1 MAGPNQ
7 NINETNAEIR
17 RNALE
22 TASIVEEALRS
33 ITESVADAFENA
45 LGITS
50 TVGQTLAKDLQ
61 RSFNTLGKTSKQT
74 ASNLVALNNGLLKA
88 KTVQE
93 QINKRKAEELAA
105 GISLVGVLKVQGAQ
119 LENIDN
125 LVDTTTGELKDQ
137 EAAYLTLNDAQKSL
151 VSQYAEGL
159 KYSQEQTKELKKQQE
174 QAKEI
179 EEAREKSLGISG
191 KVLKTLGNIKGVGDG
206 IKKSQE
212 KLNDYAEEY
221 RKKTGSYPTQF
232 QSLRKA
238 ISLTGQTFKE
248 TLLDPAVVFTFI
260 INAIK
265 SASNKITDL
274 QKAFGLTKSD
284 ARSISLELEKQAILS
299 NDVFITSKKL
309 NQSFRDLS
317 ANLGFAADISGQTL
331 ETFTN
336 LTQRLGFTNE
346 EATRLTYLSKLQSK
360 NTEQVLQNTSKTVV
374 ALNKQRGTS
383 VNIKDVFRDIST
395 ASAATTV
402 SLGGS
407 VDKLATA
414 STKARQLGLSLG
426 QVDQIAGSLLD
437 FQSSI
442 ENELSAE
449 LMTGKQLNLEQARY
463 YALTNQT
470 AELTEEIKNNQ
481 EIIDAF
487 ASNNRLAQE
496 ATAKAL
502 GMSREDLGKMV
513 MQQQFL
519 ALGADKFREKFGE
532 ANYEQMQ
539 ALSIGDKFKAT
550 LEKIQEIIGNIGYAF
565 EPVLDMLASFA
576 SSSKVVLGVIGAIAG
591 ISLVRTIGSLAVMA
605 TQLGLISA
613 EAIATNAALTFGIG
627 TVAVLAAI
635 GAGMGMIQD
644 AKNVNDI
651 YSEGDGYGERT
662 LLIKGKGAFA
672 LNDEDRFFATT
683 DKNFPYSAN
692 QAGGGQ
698 STINNQVS
706 VAPSNTK
713 INLNLNGA
721 AIGNATARQDY
732 AVGKN
737 IRAFGG
743 SIDYSAPV

>member
-45 LGITS
+45 LGNTS

-61 RSFNTLGKTSKQT
+61 RSFNTLGKTSKET
-74 ASNLVALNNGLLKA
+74 ATNLVALNNGLLKS

-105 GISLVGVLKVQGAQ
+105 GTSLVGVLKTQGAQ

-125 LVDTTTGELKDQ
+125 LIDTTTGDLKDQ

-159 KYSQEQTKELKKQQE
+159 RYSQEQTKELKKQEE
-174 QAKEI
+174 QAKKI
-179 EEAREKSLGISG
+179 EEDREKSLGISG

-212 KLNDYAEEY
+212 KLNDYAEDY

-248 TLLDPAVVFTFI
+248 TLLDPAAVFTFVI
-260 INAIK
+260 KAIQ
-265 SASNKITDL
+265 SASSKITDL

-284 ARSISLELEKQAILS
+284 ATSISKELENQAILS

-336 LTQRLGFTNE
+336 LTQRLGFTND

-360 NTEQVLQNTSKTVV
+360 NTEDVLQNTSKNVV

-383 VNIKDVFRDIST
+383 INIKDVFRDIST

-407 VDKLATA
+407 VDKLADA

-470 AELTEEIKNNQ
+470 AELTEEIRNNQ
-481 EIIDAF
+481 EVIEAF

-496 ATAKAL
+496 ATAKAI
-502 GMSREDLGKMV
+502 GMSREELSKMV
-513 MQQQFL
+513 LQQQFA

-532 ANYEQMQ
+532 ANYKQMQ

-550 LEKIQEIIGNIGYAF
+550 LEKIQEIIGRIGYAL
-565 EPVLDMLASFA
+565 EPIMSGFASLA
-576 SSSKVVLGVIGAIAG
+576 SSSTIVLTAVGALVGLSFARAIASLTTMAIQAGLLAAGSTAAATVLTGGLVIGG
-591 ISLVRTIGSLAVMA
+591 
-605 TQLGLISA
+605 
-613 EAIATNAALTFGIG
+613 
-627 TVAVLAAI
+627 VLAALGLLA
-635 GAGMGMIQD
+635 GAMAD
-644 AKNVNDI
+644 FKADDL
-651 YSEGDGYGERT
+651 YSGGDGYGKRT
-662 LLIKGKGAFA
+662 LMVEGKGAFA

-683 DKNFPYSAN
+683 DKDFPYSAN
-692 QAGGGQ
+692 QGSGGQ

-713 INLNLNGA
+713 ISLNLNGA
-721 AIGNATARQDY
+721 AIGNANARQDY
-732 AVGKN
+732 QVGKN
-737 IRAFGG
+737 ARAFGG
-743 SIDYSAPV
+743 SVDYSATV